1 MNIEILAYLAG
12 TISSFIFV
20 GSNVPMV
27 WKVFKT
33 KDMRSYSILNLALVN
48 TGNLIYWLYIV
59 SLPMGPIWLLHTF
72 YTLVSVLML
81 VLYLVFHVRKININR
96 KGRSHD
102 FTRKVKNVVLA
113 HYPGGGVFSIQN
125 WKEFWLLPGRDRTLF
140 CPYRFSKCHG

>member
-12 TISSFIFV
+12 TISSFLFV
-20 GSNVPMV
+20 GSNVPML

-33 KDMRSYSILNLALVN
+33 KDMHSYSILNLVLVN

-81 VLYLVFHVRKININR
+81 ILYLILHVRKLDIHSR
-96 KGRSHD
+96 DRSHD
-102 FTRKVKNVVLA
+102 FAHKIRKVVLA
-113 HYPGGGVFSIQN
+113 HYP
-125 WKEFWLLPGRDRTLF
+125 
-140 CPYRFSKCHG
+140 